1 MAIENN
7 CTARRQ
13 FGLQVGDAVLRSNP
27 MAQSQG
33 PLPQDRGR
41 PRLRSGQLW
50 IIRTAAPCR
59 LSLVSGHAESAP
71 PAPAAHNERRDA
83 MAFAMAER
91 GDREARD
98 AVLRIIQRDRNKEKR
113 ARAESCWNGWTRPEL
128 TADWSMDRRDA
139 GDRYPDRSIASLAEQ
154 TANVIQPAGL
164 DVSS

>member
-1 MAIENN
+1 
-7 CTARRQ
+7 
-13 FGLQVGDAVLRSNP
+13 
-27 MAQSQG
+27 
-33 PLPQDRGR
+33 
-41 PRLRSGQLW
+41 
-50 IIRTAAPCR
+50 
-59 LSLVSGHAESAP
+59 
-71 PAPAAHNERRDA
+71 

-113 ARAESCWNGWTRPEL
+113 ARAENCWNGWTRPEL

-139 GDRYPDRSIASLAEQ
+139 GDRYPDRSIPSLAEQ